1 MNCSPLIFHTGD
13 NATKKISANL
23 DAPVGVWDVRTFI
36 PNLQKTVSCSAGKKA
51 NGCAIRRELLYL
63 KRTLDEHSTRHLDD
77 KKKESDTSDTKDK
90 VLAMRRAPGSQG
102 DPSDGKVTTFHASM
116 RIPAVTQDL
125 WNYFLTVSWNMTK
138 SEIRMEILHRS
149 CSDRMSYK
157 NSEEGTQVEASN
169 VAQPASKS
177 LKQHSYPAEEIILV
191 ARMIFY
197 SIFTLDKRG
206 SIIFDPQ
213 RKKRIDVP
221 FGKDS
226 HVRNGASTSGQL
238 AEQKQIKKWMALK
251 TTDTKGKTP
260 AMGRARSSEDL
271 PLSWMPFITL
281 YITLHSDEP
290 P

>member
-1 MNCSPLIFHTGD
+1 
-13 NATKKISANL
+13 
-23 DAPVGVWDVRTFI
+23 
-36 PNLQKTVSCSAGKKA
+36 
-51 NGCAIRRELLYL
+51 
-63 KRTLDEHSTRHLDD
+63 
-77 KKKESDTSDTKDK
+77 
-90 VLAMRRAPGSQG
+90 MRRAPGSEG
-102 DPSDGKVTTFHASM
+102 DSSDGKVTTFHASV

-157 NSEEGTQVEASN
+157 NSEEGTLVEASN

-213 RKKRIDVP
+213 VATR
-221 FGKDS
+221 DS
-226 HVRNGASTSGQL
+226 HVKNGASTSSQL

-260 AMGRARSSEDL
+260 AMG
-271 PLSWMPFITL
+271 
-281 YITLHSDEP
+281 
-290 P
+290 